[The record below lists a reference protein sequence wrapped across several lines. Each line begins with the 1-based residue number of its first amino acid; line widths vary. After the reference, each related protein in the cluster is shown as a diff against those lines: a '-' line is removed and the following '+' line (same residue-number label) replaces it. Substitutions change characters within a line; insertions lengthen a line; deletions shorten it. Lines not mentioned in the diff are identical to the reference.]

1 MDKLCKAKSRTKK
14 VAVIEQIGSTVANAT
29 AAVPG
34 ATAAATD
41 ASDITAIF
49 TDPGSTLM
57 NWTIAGASSFATY
70 LATLFMGYITNNPRD
85 LPPGVLA
92 HEARLITQLGISD
105 KAIINGLSRKISK
118 INIRDDRKDDDDAY
132 YESEKYDT
140 KIRVG
145 RPTAFDKYRFSVK
158 FTHHFIDKTG
168 YYLIGFIES
177 FHPGYKKPPK
187 KEDLPIAVMFNLFT
201 DTAYIIPHT
210 ETLFSNIRR
219 LYSFNTVRKT
229 IKELYEDTTTTYGDN
244 VREYIRN
251 NYEKSSPPG
260 SPSSRTSSTGSP
272 SSRTSSTPSSP
283 NSRTSLLTLLRQR
296 RTPDRGDD
304 DNRV

>member
-14 VAVIEQIGSTVANAT
+14 VAVIGPIANAT
-29 AAVPG
+29 AGATAGAAG

-57 NWTIAGASSFATY
+57 NWTIAGASSLATY

-92 HEARLITQLGISD
+92 HEERLIKQLGID
-105 KAIINGLSRKISK
+105 NKAIINGLSRKISEIRAK
-118 INIRDDRKDDDDAY
+118 DERDDNAY
-132 YESEKYDT
+132 YESKNSKTRIY
-140 KIRVG
+140 VG
-145 RPTAFDKYRFSVK
+145 GALTAFDKYRFSVK

-219 LYSFNTVRKT
+219 LYSFNTVRKN
-229 IKELYEDTTTTYGDN
+229 IRKLYEDTTTTYGDN
-244 VREYIRN
+244 VRQYIRN

-260 SPSSRTSSTGSP
+260 SPSSP
-272 SSRTSSTPSSP
+272 SSRTSSTGSP
-283 NSRTSLLTLLRQR
+283 NSRTSLLTPLLRR
-296 RTPDRGDD
+296 RTPDRGD
-304 DNRV
+304 NRV